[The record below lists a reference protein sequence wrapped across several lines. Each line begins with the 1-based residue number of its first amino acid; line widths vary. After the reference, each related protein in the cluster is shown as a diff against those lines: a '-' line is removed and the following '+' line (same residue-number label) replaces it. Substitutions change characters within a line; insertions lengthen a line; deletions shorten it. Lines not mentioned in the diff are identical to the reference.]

1 MKELPTYQALVDSFS
16 KLPGVGVKSAQRM
29 AFSVLE
35 MNESDA
41 EEFAEAISNAKTK
54 IRKCPKCG
62 LYMEGDRCECCDEP
76 HRDHRVCIVVS
87 LSKDALAFENLN
99 FRGVY
104 HVLGG
109 LLSPSK
115 GVGRGDI
122 AIDAL
127 LQRISE
133 EGIEEII
140 LATNPNLDG
149 ETTALYIAKLLEGK
163 PVKVTRLGYG
173 LPMGASLE
181 YADALTLQKALEG
194 RKAL

>member
-1 MKELPTYQALVDSFS
+1 MKELPTYQALVDSFA

-35 MNESDA
+35 MKESDA
-41 EEFAEAISNAKTK
+41 EEFSKAIERAKTSVH
-54 IRKCPKCG
+54 KCPKCG
-62 LYMEGDRCECCDEP
+62 LYMEGDHCDCCDDP
-76 HRDHRVCIVVS
+76 SRNHRVCIVVS

-99 FRGVY
+99 FNGVY

-115 GVGRGDI
+115 GIGKGDI

-127 LQRISE
+127 LTRIQS
-133 EGIEEII
+133 EGIEEVI

-149 ETTALYIAKLLEGK
+149 ETTALYIAKLLENE

-194 RKAL
+194 RKTL